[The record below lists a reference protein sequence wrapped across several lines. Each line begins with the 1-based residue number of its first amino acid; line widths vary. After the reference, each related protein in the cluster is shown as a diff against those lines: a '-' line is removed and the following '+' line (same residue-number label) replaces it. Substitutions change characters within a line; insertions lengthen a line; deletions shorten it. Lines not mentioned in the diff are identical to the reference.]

1 MTALYPTCKA
11 MEDITDKLENAKILI
26 NQMIGSHQGTPE
38 AATQYAIYQLGLP
51 QDVASSLIQYANQLN
66 K

>member
-1 MTALYPTCKA
+1 
-11 MEDITDKLENAKILI
+11 MEDITNKLENAKILI

-38 AATQYAIYQLGLP
+38 AATQYAIDQLGLP

-66 K
+66 KQ

>member
-1 MTALYPTCKA
+1 MQ
-11 MEDITDKLENAKILI
+11 DITEKLEHAKILI

-38 AATQYAIYQLGLP
+38 SATEYAIHQLGLP
-51 QDVASSLIQYANQLN
+51 QDVASSLIQYANQVN

>member
-1 MTALYPTCKA
+1 
-11 MEDITDKLENAKILI
+11 MEDITNKLEHAKILI

-38 AATQYAIYQLGLP
+38 SATRYAIDQLGLP
-51 QDVASSLIQYANQLN
+51 PDVASSLIQYANQVN